1 MSDFLRRI
9 EAEEMAMARGD
20 FRESPARGA
29 VADLNSL
36 SDVGQE
42 ITFNLFGGEVTIKA
56 SSPRQQEINRRLR
69 EKDKEDEIR
78 RKKESLRRR
87 AFTDVY
93 DYGFGGFRIDKEN
106 RAYYDI
112 AISYVRNFKA
122 NRADNIGMIF
132 YGKPGTG
139 KSHLAFSIANN
150 LLEYGCRII
159 VLSQTGL
166 MQEIKRVSKFGTQGE
181 VEFFDEIGRCDL
193 LILDDLG
200 VGGRSDWELSQLYKA
215 IDDRYRAQLPTI
227 VTTNLDMEE
236 LCKYLSYDGVDRT
249 FDRLMEMC
257 PVPVEF
263 KNRPRRLQAA
273 EDKREKFMR
282 RLRDENN
289 RHEA

>member
-1 MSDFLRRI
+1 MNDFLKRLQ
-9 EAEEMAMARGD
+9 AEEMAIANGD
-20 FRESPARGA
+20 YCESPAQGA
-29 VADLNSL
+29 VKDLNSL
-36 SDVGQE
+36 SDEGQE

-69 EKDKEDEIR
+69 EKDKEDEIKR
-78 RKKESLRRR
+78 RKESLRRR

-93 DYGFGGFRIDKEN
+93 DYGFAGFKIDKEN
-106 RAYYDI
+106 RSYYDI
-112 AISYVRNFKA
+112 AISYVRHFKE
-122 NRADNIGMIF
+122 NRDDNVGMIF
-132 YGKPGTG
+132 YGLPGTG

-150 LLEYGCRII
+150 LLEYGYKVI

-215 IDDRYRAQLPTI
+215 IDDRYRAKLPTI
-227 VTTNLDMEE
+227 VTTNLGMEE

-257 PVPVEF
+257 PIPVEF
-263 KNRPRRLQAA
+263 KNRPRRLQTA

-282 RLRDENN
+282 RMHDENY
-289 RHEA
+289 RD

>member
-1 MSDFLRRI
+1 MSDFLKRLQ
-9 EAEEMAMARGD
+9 AEELAIANGD
-20 FRESPARGA
+20 YRESPAQSA
-29 VADLNSL
+29 VKDLNSL
-36 SDVGQE
+36 SDVGRE

-69 EKDKEDEIR
+69 EKDKEDEIKR
-78 RKKESLRRR
+78 RKESLRRR

-93 DYGFGGFRIDKEN
+93 GYGFAGFRIDKEN
-106 RAYYDI
+106 RSYYDI
-112 AISYVRNFKA
+112 AISYVRHFKE
-122 NRADNIGMIF
+122 NRDDNIGMIF
-132 YGKPGTG
+132 YGLPGTG

-150 LLEYGCRII
+150 LLEYGYKVI

-215 IDDRYRAQLPTI
+215 IDDRYRAKLPTI

-257 PVPVEF
+257 PIPVEF
-263 KNRPRRLQAA
+263 KNKPRRLQTA

-282 RLRDENN
+282 RLHDETNGY
-289 RHEA
+289 

>member
-1 MSDFLRRI
+1 MNDFLKRLQ
-9 EAEEMAMARGD
+9 AEEMAIANGNY
-20 FRESPARGA
+20 RESSARDA
-29 VADLNSL
+29 VKDLNSL
-36 SDVGQE
+36 SDEGQE

-56 SSPRQQEINRRLR
+56 NSPRQQEINRRLW
-69 EKDKEDEIR
+69 EKDKEDEIKR
-78 RKKESLRRR
+78 RKESLRRR

-93 DYGFGGFRIDKEN
+93 DYGFGGFRIDREN
-106 RAYYDI
+106 RPYYDI

-122 NRADNIGMIF
+122 NRADNIGMVF

-150 LLEYGCRII
+150 LLEYGYRVI

-273 EDKREKFMR
+273 EDKRERFMR
-282 RLRDENN
+282 RLRDETN
-289 RHEA
+289 RYEA

>member
-1 MSDFLRRI
+1 MNDFLKRLQ
-9 EAEEMAMARGD
+9 AEEMDIANGD
-20 FRESPARGA
+20 YRESPAQGA
-29 VADLNSL
+29 VKDLNSL
-36 SDVGQE
+36 SDEGQE

-69 EKDKEDEIR
+69 EKDKEDEIKR
-78 RKKESLRRR
+78 RKESLRRR

-93 DYGFGGFRIDKEN
+93 DYGFAGFKIDKEN
-106 RAYYDI
+106 RSYYDI
-112 AISYVRNFKA
+112 AISYVRHFRE
-122 NRADNIGMIF
+122 NRDDNIGMIF
-132 YGKPGTG
+132 YGLPGTG

-150 LLEYGCRII
+150 LLEYGYKVI

-215 IDDRYRAQLPTI
+215 IDDRYRAKLPTI

-257 PVPVEF
+257 PIPVEF
-263 KNRPRRLQAA
+263 KNRPRRLQTA
-273 EDKREKFMR
+273 EKKREKFMR
-282 RLRDENN
+282 RMHDENN
-289 RHEA
+289 GY

>member
-1 MSDFLRRI
+1 MNDFLKRLQ
-9 EAEEMAMARGD
+9 AEELAIANGD
-20 FRESPARGA
+20 YCESPVQSA
-29 VADLNSL
+29 VKDLNSL
-36 SDVGQE
+36 SDEGQE

-69 EKDKEDEIR
+69 EKDKEDEIKR
-78 RKKESLRRR
+78 RKESLRRR

-93 DYGFGGFRIDKEN
+93 EYGFAGFMIDKEN
-106 RAYYDI
+106 RSYYDI
-112 AISYVRNFKA
+112 AISYVRHFKD
-122 NRADNIGMIF
+122 NRDDNIGMIF
-132 YGKPGTG
+132 YGLPGTG

-150 LLEYGCRII
+150 LLEYGYKVI

-215 IDDRYRAQLPTI
+215 IDDRYRAKLPTI

-257 PVPVEF
+257 PIPVEF
-263 KNRPRRLQAA
+263 KNRPRRLQTA
-273 EDKREKFMR
+273 EKKREKFMR
-282 RLRDENN
+282 RMHDENN
-289 RHEA
+289 GY

>member
-1 MSDFLRRI
+1 MNDFLKRLQ
-9 EAEEMAMARGD
+9 AEEMAIANGD
-20 FRESPARGA
+20 YRESPAQSA
-29 VADLNSL
+29 VKDLNSL
-36 SDVGQE
+36 SDVGRE

-69 EKDKEDEIR
+69 EKDKEDEIKR
-78 RKKESLRRR
+78 RKESLRRR

-93 DYGFGGFRIDKEN
+93 GYGFAGFRIDKEN
-106 RAYYDI
+106 RSYYDI
-112 AISYVRNFKA
+112 AISYVRHFKE
-122 NRADNIGMIF
+122 NRDDNIGMIF
-132 YGKPGTG
+132 YGLPGTG

-150 LLEYGCRII
+150 LLEYGYKVI

-215 IDDRYRAQLPTI
+215 IDDRYRAKLPTI

-257 PVPVEF
+257 PIPVEF
-263 KNRPRRLQAA
+263 KNKPRRLQTA

-282 RLRDENN
+282 RLHDETNGY
-289 RHEA
+289 

>member
-1 MSDFLRRI
+1 MNDFLKRLQ
-9 EAEEMAMARGD
+9 AEELAIANGD
-20 FRESPARGA
+20 YRESPAQGA
-29 VADLNSL
+29 VKDLNSL
-36 SDVGQE
+36 SDEGQE

-69 EKDKEDEIR
+69 EKDKEDEIKR
-78 RKKESLRRR
+78 RKESLRRR

-93 DYGFGGFRIDKEN
+93 DYGFAGFMIDKEN
-106 RAYYDI
+106 RSYYDI
-112 AISYVRNFKA
+112 AISYVRHFKE
-122 NRADNIGMIF
+122 NRDDNIGMIF
-132 YGKPGTG
+132 YGLPGTG

-150 LLEYGCRII
+150 LLEYGYKVI

-215 IDDRYRAQLPTI
+215 IDDRYRAKLPTI
-227 VTTNLDMEE
+227 VTTNLGMEE

-257 PVPVEF
+257 PIPVEF
-263 KNRPRRLQAA
+263 KNRPRRLQTA

-282 RLRDENN
+282 RMHDENY
-289 RHEA
+289 RD

>member
-1 MSDFLRRI
+1 MNDFLKRLQ
-9 EAEEMAMARGD
+9 AEEMAIANGD
-20 FRESPARGA
+20 YRESPAQGA
-29 VADLNSL
+29 VKDLNSL
-36 SDVGQE
+36 SDEGQE

-69 EKDKEDEIR
+69 EKDKEDEIKR
-78 RKKESLRRR
+78 RKESLRRR

-93 DYGFGGFRIDKEN
+93 DYGFAGFKIDKEN
-106 RAYYDI
+106 RSYYDI
-112 AISYVRNFKA
+112 AISYVRHFRE
-122 NRADNIGMIF
+122 NRDDNIGMIF
-132 YGKPGTG
+132 YGLPGTG

-150 LLEYGCRII
+150 LLEYGYKVI

-215 IDDRYRAQLPTI
+215 IDDRYRAKLPAI

-257 PVPVEF
+257 PIPVEF
-263 KNRPRRLQAA
+263 KNRPRRLQTA

-282 RLRDENN
+282 RMHDETNGY
-289 RHEA
+289 

>member
-1 MSDFLRRI
+1 MNDFLKRLQ
-9 EAEEMAMARGD
+9 AEELAIANGD
-20 FRESPARGA
+20 YRESPAQGA
-29 VADLNSL
+29 VKDLNSL
-36 SDVGQE
+36 SDEGQE

-69 EKDKEDEIR
+69 EKDKEDEIKR
-78 RKKESLRRR
+78 RKESLRRR

-93 DYGFGGFRIDKEN
+93 DYGFAGFRIDKEN
-106 RAYYDI
+106 RSYYDI
-112 AISYVRNFKA
+112 AISYVRHFKE
-122 NRADNIGMIF
+122 NRDDNIGMIF
-132 YGKPGTG
+132 YGLPGTG

-150 LLEYGCRII
+150 LLEYGYKVI

-215 IDDRYRAQLPTI
+215 IDDRYRAKLPTI
-227 VTTNLDMEE
+227 VTTNLDMEK

-257 PVPVEF
+257 PIPVEF
-263 KNRPRRLQAA
+263 KNRPRRLQTA

-282 RLRDENN
+282 RMHDEINGY
-289 RHEA
+289 